1 MTIEV
6 RQLTIR
12 SSVGSEPPATRR
24 ESEPRNAEA
33 LLQRQL
39 RDQVLAECKRWLE
52 QRLQGERER

>member
-12 SSVGSEPPATRR
+12 SSVGTEPAAA
-24 ESEPRNAEA
+24 PRGNDPRAAQA

-39 RDQVLAECKRWLE
+39 REQLLAECKRWLE

>member
-12 SSVGSEPPATRR
+12 SSVGSEPPPTRR